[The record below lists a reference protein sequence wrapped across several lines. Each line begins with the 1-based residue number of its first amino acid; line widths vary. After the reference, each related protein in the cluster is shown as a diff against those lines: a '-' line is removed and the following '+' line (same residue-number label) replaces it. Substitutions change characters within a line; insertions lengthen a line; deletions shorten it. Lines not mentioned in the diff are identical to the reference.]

1 MKTISI
7 LVAVLLLSIASVSVL
22 GAQSF
27 KIYDEDWNLQGHVKK
42 APFTNRYYL
51 YDKRWNV
58 KGYIRWNSF
67 SERYEI
73 YDKDWSKRG
82 YLKSDEGVLPFL
94 KGAND

>member
-1 MKTISI
+1 MRFIKKILLAVFLVSI
-7 LVAVLLLSIASVSVL
+7 PAIAQAETCRIFDKDCNVQGYVRK
-22 GAQSF
+22 GAFANQYC
-27 KIYDEDWNLQGHVKK
+27 IYDKH
-42 APFTNRYYL
+42 
-51 YDKRWNV
+51 WNV